1 VIYTDY
7 YFNKFGMC
15 LMFRIRKISDNTSKA
30 NREVVEQV
38 LEILKHQF
46 PNARVEEF
54 TKLPEQMINP
64 IKFGYRSILFV
75 AENHFGK
82 VKGFAMLLHMPDINI
97 AYLELISAAPGLT
110 SGGIGS
116 ALYERIRE
124 ECVDL
129 KVKGLFF
136 ECAVDDPNL
145 IKDQNL
151 LKQNIARLKFYERY
165 GVYPILNEVYS
176 APIKPGDQ
184 DLYYLM
190 MDSLGNK
197 TNISGKEAQKIVR
210 AILTRKY
217 GDIISSAQ
225 IDEVANSFANNSLM
239 FREPKYIK
247 NQSLVSKVNNEKEL
261 ITMVINK
268 GHSIHHVKDR
278 GYVEA
283 PVRLSTILAA
293 LEKTQLFKIIEP
305 KKVSEKMIKEIHDSG
320 YVDYL
325 RNVCAKLPPGK
336 SIYPL
341 IFPLRNLLR
350 PPKDLEMQA
359 GYYCLDTFTPL
370 NKNAYLAARGAVD
383 CAVTAA
389 NAVLEGAYI
398 SYALVRP
405 PGHHA
410 ERRAFGGFCYFNST
424 AIAAN
429 YLSNY
434 GKVAIL
440 DIDFHHGNGTQDIFY
455 ERSDVLTISIHG
467 DPRFA
472 YPHFTGFKDEIG
484 RNDGEGYN
492 INFPLPE
499 NTDPE
504 KYRNTLSKAI
514 KHIKKFNPTYF
525 VIALGLDTAKSD
537 PTGTWSNRFEDFYKI
552 GFMLGELRYP
562 TVVIQEGGYRTQTL
576 GTNAKYFFHGIWSG
590 YFGKKKE
597 IK

>member
-1 VIYTDY
+1 
-7 YFNKFGMC
+7 
-15 LMFRIRKISDNTSKA
+15 MFRIRKISDNTSKA
-30 NREVVEQV
+30 NREAIDQV
-38 LEILKHQF
+38 LKILAHQF
-46 PNARVEEF
+46 PNARAEEF

-97 AYLELISAAPGLT
+97 AYLELISAAPGQT
-110 SGGIGS
+110 SGGIGG

-124 ECVDL
+124 ECTAL
-129 KVKGLFF
+129 KVNGLFF

-145 IKDQNL
+145 IKDKNL

-165 GVYPILNEVYS
+165 GVYPILNDVFS

-190 MDSLGNK
+190 MDDLGNK
-197 TNISGKEAQKIVR
+197 IDISGKDAQKIVR

-217 GDIISSAQ
+217 GDIISSSQ
-225 IDEVANSFANNSLM
+225 IDEVANSFAHTPLK
-239 FREPKYIK
+239 FRSPKYIK
-247 NQSLVSKVNNEKEL
+247 KQTFVSKVNTDKEL

-305 KKVSEKMIKEIHDSG
+305 KKVSEKMIKEIHDPG

-325 RNVCAKLPPGK
+325 RNVCAKLPPEK

-429 YLSNY
+429 YLTNY
-434 GKVAIL
+434 GKVAVL

-484 RNDGEGYN
+484 KNDGEGYN

-504 KYRNTLSKAI
+504 KYRDTLSKAI
-514 KHIKKFNPTYF
+514 KQIKKFNPAYL

-552 GFMLGELRYP
+552 GFMLGEIKYP
-562 TVVIQEGGYRTQTL
+562 TVVVQEGGYRTQTL
-576 GTNAKYFFHGIWSG
+576 GTNAKYFFHGLWDG
-590 YFGKKKE
+590 YFGKKRE
-597 IK
+597 TS